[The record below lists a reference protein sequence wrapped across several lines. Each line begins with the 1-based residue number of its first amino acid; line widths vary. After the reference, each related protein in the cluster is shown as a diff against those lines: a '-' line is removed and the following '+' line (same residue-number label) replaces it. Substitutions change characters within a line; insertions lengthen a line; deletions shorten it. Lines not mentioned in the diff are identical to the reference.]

1 MTTPIISEFTLNESV
16 LHKASACDKIRQ
28 VMDFAQNNS
37 STRMVRTASSGIDN
51 NNLVELFSTMLKC
64 LQMSNNS
71 EAGEIIKNLSAQT
84 KIALNKSGTSNSSE
98 NKNDVVKISSKL
110 VRDSHFDVDI
120 SKDVVSHN
128 NQKVYMVSC
137 YMRDAYLGRYI
148 IKRNYFYTMDRESAA
163 DSAYDE
169 ILTKTKALK
178 ERYHQ
183 DVIKVSAVT
192 TQIKTILD
200 GVISE
205 IEIKEDS
212 LGTTVNRQ
220 PYDNNSN

>member
-1 MTTPIISEFTLNESV
+1 MFGF
-16 LHKASACDKIRQ
+16 SAHQ
-28 VMDFAQNNS
+28 
-37 STRMVRTASSGIDN
+37 
-51 NNLVELFSTMLKC
+51 
-64 LQMSNNS
+64 
-71 EAGEIIKNLSAQT
+71 IIKNLAAQT
-84 KIALNKSGTSNSSE
+84 KVALNKSGTTTSDTKS
-98 NKNDVVKISSKL
+98 DVVKISSKL
-110 VRDSHFDVDI
+110 IRDSNYDVDI
-120 SKDVVSHN
+120 SKDVVTHN

-148 IKRNYFYTMDRESAA
+148 IKRNYFYTMDREAA
-163 DSAYDE
+163 AANDAYDE

-212 LGTTVNRQ
+212 LGTTVNRH
-220 PYDNNSN
+220 PNDNNGN